1 MNAMISNIQEEFKKR
16 FGEGAVCYASPG
28 RVNLIGEHTDYN
40 LGFVLPG
47 AIDKA
52 IYVAIRPAEGT
63 VSRLYSMDYKELLEL
78 DMNGPL
84 PEQLWACFIYG
95 VVQEMKKRGATV
107 GAFEC
112 VFGGDVPLGAGLSSS
127 AALESVFGYALNDL
141 FGLGFSRADLAR
153 IGQMTEHNYVGV
165 KCGIMDEFASLF
177 GQKGKVIRLD
187 CRSLEYELV
196 PFEPAG
202 CRVMLVDSMV
212 KHSLASSEYN
222 VRREQCEAGVA
233 VVSKHVKGVESLRDV
248 TMDMLDTYKNE
259 MEPVVYRRCAYVI
272 HENQRLLEGCEL
284 LKQGDYKAFG
294 QKMFGSHEGLSR
306 EYEVSCAELD
316 FIEEI
321 ARKTPGMLGARMMG
335 GGFGGCVIH
344 LIEEKAHDA
353 YLDEVK
359 SRFQA
364 QFGQTPRVI
373 DVVIGDGA
381 RKLM

>member
-1 MNAMISNIQEEFKKR
+1 MNNMISNIQEEFKKR
-16 FGEGAVCYASPG
+16 FGEGAVYYASPG

-52 IYVAIRPAEGT
+52 IYVAIRPTEGS
-63 VSRLYSMDYKELLEL
+63 VCRLYSMDYKEVL
-78 DMNGPL
+78 DLDLNGPL
-84 PEQLWACFIYG
+84 PEKMWARFIYG

-107 GAFEC
+107 GAFDC

-127 AALESVFGYALNDL
+127 AALESVFGYALSDL

-165 KCGIMDEFASLF
+165 KCGIMDQFASLF
-177 GQKGKVIRLD
+177 GQNGKVIRLD

-222 VRREQCEAGVA
+222 VRREQCETGVA

-248 TMDMLDTYKNE
+248 TMDMLDTYKSE
-259 MEPVVYRRCAYVI
+259 MEPIVYRRCAYVI
-272 HENQRLLEGCEL
+272 HENQRLLDGCEL
-284 LKQGDYKAFG
+284 LKQGNYEAFG

-364 QFGQTPRVI
+364 RFGQTPRVI
-373 DVVIGDGA
+373 VVVIGDGA